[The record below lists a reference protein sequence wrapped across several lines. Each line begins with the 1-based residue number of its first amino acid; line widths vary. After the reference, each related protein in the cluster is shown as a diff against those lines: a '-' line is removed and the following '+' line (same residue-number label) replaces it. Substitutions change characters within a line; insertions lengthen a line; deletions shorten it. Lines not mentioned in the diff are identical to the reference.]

1 MYREMVP
8 CVAWAR
14 EGRYGLSDHVDAA
27 AERRPTLRDQ
37 QKQQTRRGLLDSAR
51 EQFVERGY
59 AAVTVDD
66 IAAQVGCSRATF
78 YLHFS
83 GKADVLQKI
92 GAETMEQRA
101 VAVYADLDAV
111 LESGSQAEF
120 TRWMRR
126 ALEWFETNQAIL
138 PAWDEAVAIEPEFKA
153 IARRAINELPAAMPR
168 YLARWGTDRE
178 DEARLRIELLVS
190 QLERFFT
197 RWAVQETIEFSAGR
211 AADVLSDIWWPAL
224 RPPTTRDW

>member
-1 MYREMVP
+1 M
-8 CVAWAR
+8 
-14 EGRYGLSDHVDAA
+14 SDRVDAA
-27 AERRPTLRDQ
+27 AKRRPTLRDQ
-37 QKQQTRRGLLDSAR
+37 QKQQTRRSLLDSAR
-51 EQFVERGY
+51 QQFIERGY

-66 IAAQVGCSRATF
+66 IAGRVGCSRATF
-78 YLHFS
+78 YLHFA

-111 LESGSQAEF
+111 LDSGSRAAF
-120 TRWMRR
+120 THWMRR
-126 ALEWFETNQAIL
+126 ALAWFETNQAIL

-168 YLARWGTDRE
+168 YLERWGADH

-197 RWAVQETIEFSAGR
+197 RWAVQETIEFSADR
-211 AADVLSDIWWPAL
+211 AAEVLSDIWWPAL
-224 RPPTTRDW
+224 CPPTM